1 MPIAVHA
8 AAVPHICVPGM
19 TDFGLTRELEAWE
32 RPKGVANQSAHMW
45 SYKEGESGQDTD
57 TPRYEGTSP
66 RSEDS
71 DMPAYV
77 SQYLAGAQAGNGM
90 QRCDDSE
97 QCTPRYDSRPASNRQ
112 GCDDDTASYAPSAG
126 TISTRASSSRPKI
139 AFGRRVPEVSYSL
152 PSVQG
157 PV

>member
-1 MPIAVHA
+1 
-8 AAVPHICVPGM
+8 M

-97 QCTPRYDSRPASNRQ
+97 QCTPRYDGRPASNRQ